1 MKRSARF
8 LCVFCTLVLLL
19 SACGGKETVSEGAE
33 AVINA
38 CMNTPNEELFSQDAI
53 VYIGGDAPM
62 PEEEKAAAL
71 ALQEQLNANLEA
83 LVGKYFS
90 PGSFDVFLNSYL
102 RSYFFMNPAETTKV
116 VSMELVTKEA
126 KLEVVDVV
134 VDMDGQE
141 STFTITFRSNDDGLF
156 YGVEMAEKA

>member
-1 MKRSARF
+1 MKRSVRF
-8 LCVFCTLVLLL
+8 LCVICSLVLLL

-33 AVINA
+33 AVIHA
-38 CMNTPNEELFSQDAI
+38 CMNTPNEDLFRFDAM
-53 VYIGGDAPM
+53 VAMGADM

-90 PGSFDVFLNSYL
+90 PGSFDAFLNSYL
-102 RSYFFMNPAETTKV
+102 RTYFFMNPAETTKV

-141 STFTITFRSNDDGLF
+141 STFTITFRYNDDGLF

>member
-1 MKRSARF
+1 
-8 LCVFCTLVLLL
+8 
-19 SACGGKETVSEGAE
+19 
-33 AVINA
+33 
-38 CMNTPNEELFSQDAI
+38 
-53 VYIGGDAPM
+53 M

-71 ALQEQLNANLEA
+71 ALQEQLNGNLEA